1 MEEFKNNL
9 LYVINNSKLPID
21 ATYYVF
27 KDVFREL
34 DDAYKTYLRRAAA
47 AQEAQAQANAEQA
60 APAPQESEKVEE

>member
-9 LYVINNSKLPID
+9 FYVINNSKLPID

-34 DDAYKTYLRRAAA
+34 DDAYKSYLKRVAA
-47 AQEAQAQANAEQA
+47 AQEAQAQVEEEQP
-60 APAPQESEKVEE
+60 APAAQESEKVEE